1 MSEKDSLVLKKIN
14 ETSSFRLPLK
24 EENNRLI
31 SNRNYTE
38 QDKDESDPR
47 YELLDRTYNLLVNRY
62 AREKKEA
69 MASLSVLDKN
79 IDQIEKE
86 IES

>member
-1 MSEKDSLVLKKIN
+1 MLKKIN

-24 EENNRLI
+24 EEYNRLI
-31 SNRNYTE
+31 SNRNHTE

-69 MASLSVLDKN
+69 MASLSALDKN
-79 IDQIEKE
+79 IDQTEKE

>member
-1 MSEKDSLVLKKIN
+1 MLKKIN

-31 SNRNYTE
+31 SNRNLNE

-69 MASLSVLDKN
+69 MASLSALDKN